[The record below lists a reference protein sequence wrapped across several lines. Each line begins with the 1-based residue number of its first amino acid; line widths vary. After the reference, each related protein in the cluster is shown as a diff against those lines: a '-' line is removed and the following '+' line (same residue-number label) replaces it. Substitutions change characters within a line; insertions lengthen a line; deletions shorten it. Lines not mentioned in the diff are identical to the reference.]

1 MIHKYALF
9 KVIKAIIRENEELSL
24 RDIAKKARVG
34 PSTAK
39 TSLDYLEK
47 NLFVSRRII
56 GKTHLFKI
64 DGGSPLVRQTKILF
78 SLAEINLSRL
88 VQEIQAKFS
97 SAGLISITLYGSAAK
112 GLDDQLS
119 DLDLLILTRKK
130 INPVHLNSE
139 KKLSREVTYLK
150 YTYHEWKEKAEKDP
164 TFYKEVVFNC
174 IPLYGEKPVV
184 L

>member
-9 KVIKAIIRENEELSL
+9 KVIGVIIRENNELGL
-24 RDIAKKARVG
+24 RDIAKKAKVS

-39 TSLDYLEK
+39 ASLDYLEQ
-47 NLFVSRRII
+47 NLFVDRRIV
-56 GKTHLFKI
+56 GKNHLFKI
-64 DGGSPLVRQTKILF
+64 DGGSFLVRQAKILF
-78 SLAEINLSRL
+78 SLSEINSSRL
-88 VQEIQAKFS
+88 VPEILDKLS
-97 SAGLISITLYGSAAK
+97 LAGVVSIVLYGSVAK
-112 GLDDQLS
+112 GFDDKKS
-119 DLDLLILTRKK
+119 DLDLLLITRKK
-130 INPVHLNSE
+130 ADDFSLKSE

-150 YTYHEWKEKAEKDP
+150 YTYQEWKEKAEKDP